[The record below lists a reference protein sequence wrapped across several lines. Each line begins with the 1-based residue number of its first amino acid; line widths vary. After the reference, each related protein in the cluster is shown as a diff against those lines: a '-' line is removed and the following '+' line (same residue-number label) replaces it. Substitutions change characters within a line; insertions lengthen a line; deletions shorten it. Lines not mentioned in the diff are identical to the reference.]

1 MAKSGY
7 EDFGDF
13 EWDDFGD
20 EGFGDFSAE
29 PPKDDRKPA
38 TKLVGAFAEGVKD
51 NLLNPST
58 QARFMRDVL
67 PEGYVTALDTI
78 DGITTGAKEILN
90 EAKNAAKPIIKDLK
104 RGTRLILPKV
114 QAVLPDGIVKRLE
127 EFGKDYDEKKNVKS
141 LTPDEVEA
149 NATNVELG
157 TIFNAHFEA
166 QQKRDT
172 QKDSEQQ
179 LKDIAFL
186 KQGSNSL
193 IIQYQLNEN
202 MKRLVEYNDQITAQY
217 QRKSLEIQFKHYF
230 VSRRLL
236 NTMEKHLALTEPA
249 YKTLI
254 KNTGMPDII
263 KYKDHEKMVDQLK
276 SQIFGRVTEP
286 LSQWYRGVGQRIVKK
301 AKGEITTFFSN
312 VGSHINDAVM
322 NGEQVQS
329 DLADQLETVRDLGGD
344 QAVDDLR
351 IDLAGGAAGQF
362 ASDWVLKKFI
372 DPIKKKLKENGTI
385 GINELKLLRKFDRL
399 PMQMRDFAN
408 SSTDEFNWLG
418 AGKDLIKGAM
428 GKNEIQT
435 TIQKSGVDE
444 LEQQAYMTR
453 KTIRTW
459 EEVIPG
465 WLSKIHQQVKVI
477 ATSDP
482 NAEQEHYSFET
493 ASFQTSSQLKATL
506 TERIAGKSKKNTLEY
521 YTARV
526 MKVIDP
532 DGTKLSPDA
541 TKALRKYII
550 GLAWDGG
557 KDFDPAKLMNEH
569 NFPPTIPVA
578 VKGEIVKHMRDRFD
592 FDDTVAVDENNNF
605 VSEPY
610 KEDKETW
617 EKLRLL
623 SMGYASLAMNVPDA
637 MKDALAAARQGQ
649 VGLLQE
655 AGLATMDSGG
665 TYKLNRDKVLELLT
679 APELPPAAPPPPPSG
694 APAGPGL
701 KDGGLFDGGSPL
713 IHRVTGD
720 VVDAPGSGANDT
732 ANAQLANREFVMN
745 ARSTNLPGML
755 PLLRYLNNL
764 GNNDETLSQSIAA
777 EDGVGTGS
785 HVENAIHR
793 FHDDFKTFGGDVLQV
808 SKEALSKMD
817 KLTGFNIGLGNM
829 EMPDLTEMRDKIKA
843 FGSDI
848 HDQAANYAEFTKQRG
863 IKLKD
868 KALGSLNISDELK
881 QKLATLELSTMFEDG
896 IPDIKEIEKKLKDL
910 VSKEELAAITAEY
923 KKYHKRIE
931 ELRKQGMDLGE
942 RTAQRA
948 ARGATRSVGAVPKII
963 GWLRQ
968 KGKQQTDAGIARVK
982 GIAGWG
988 GDKVGL
994 GYQKLKDMVSDVW
1007 VPGETRPR
1015 LYAAAIRAGAY
1026 VDVNT
1031 NKTIEVFDDIT
1042 GEVRDKAGNIVISF
1056 EDYQKQLF
1064 NPNGKTILGFLT
1076 KKANQLKDLAMSPVK
1091 AMRARVGNLK
1101 NTLIDLFDGPE
1112 DVYVKGEMDKPR
1124 LYKRLMEMGVYRVKE
1139 TGVIVK
1145 RISDIKGVIEQV
1157 DGDKIEVVLTLDDFK
1172 PPKGI
1177 VNAKGEP
1184 FKTVSSFLSNLAK
1197 VALAK
1202 GFEAGKKVL
1211 DVAKNGMNFLTDIL
1225 KSGGKRLGKFTG
1237 SFSDMITISMFA
1249 STKDVVNRLETIIEM
1264 LKSKGFKANEKPE
1277 EAKTDD
1283 SANPEQ
1289 SPDGQNSDSP
1299 SEEARP
1305 KGFLERMSDKA
1316 KAVKDRIGKRFKRGG
1331 DADGDGDRDN
1341 SAADRAQRREEEGR
1355 RNEEKSRWSKL
1366 LAGLKD
1372 RGSGAMEKTAA
1383 LFGGLLSKF
1392 APVLMGA
1399 VTLVSTV
1406 ATSTAKVLGFLGK
1419 AGMFLG
1425 KGALGLAK
1433 GVGNLALGA
1442 GKMLWRAA
1450 PTIGRVALGVARVGL
1465 GVITGPVGIA
1475 ITAAYVG
1482 YKLYQYATREEA
1494 PLTKFRMAQYGYKH
1508 DDKDNV
1514 AKIITL
1520 EQECL
1525 KIVKVVPDQP
1535 AKLGSGKTLGELTQI
1550 FGVSMENQEDLEKWI
1565 MWFQHRFKPIFLMT
1579 VTELFK
1585 HTGKTNL
1592 TDIDKV
1598 LLTKQKL
1605 ELIRTVNTLKVE
1617 TNPYKVTT
1625 SPFAGQ
1631 ETVPL
1636 SMDDVKDAYD
1646 DAIDYIEDNADKND
1660 QTATASSGVKPKP
1673 EGKGWWES
1681 AKDSL
1686 GALGAGAMGLLS
1698 KAGQKV
1704 ASVASAIGD
1713 GLASAGKTAV
1723 NALGNGAKAV
1733 GGVLAAGGGAIA
1745 AGAGKLYTGAVAG
1758 ASSMIEGAAEVFKV
1772 KPVQT
1777 KNERHNK
1784 MRAVIE
1790 AARKAGDPHP
1800 EIVGAQWALES
1811 DWGRKESGKFN
1822 FFGIKARK
1830 GEPGTT
1836 VATHEVLNGKR
1847 VAMPDK
1853 FKDYKS
1859 LEDGIAGRV
1868 NFMLE
1873 NPRYLKAGY
1882 FDAQTPY
1889 EAANALLRGVYA
1901 TDPHYPAGLMKIL
1914 AGVGIDG
1921 YKVQDKSK
1929 ATPTAPTIS
1938 PPTGDIPPM
1947 PLKPRKTD
1955 ETTVPSYG
1963 PALNIPLN
1971 KIAQQTAQ
1979 ATAPTTAQTP
1989 FMLQPVAKLTGAVA
2003 QGLSGTGQAQ
2013 TKLDIDQ
2020 KFVDI
2025 GKRSFRAG
2033 AGVDMKM
2040 DPSFANKVYGLFGEY
2055 FKRTGKVVVVNS
2067 CFRDSKKQL
2076 ALYNAFIS
2084 RSKRP
2089 PLVAKPGKSKHEHGL
2104 AIDIS
2109 SEQAN
2114 EMDKLGLLKKYG
2126 IIRPLLK
2133 HRKYP
2138 EPWHLEN
2145 DSNSPTTEENS
2156 DTVNYINPLVSPLG
2170 VTEPETTRINSP
2182 LKLQPT
2188 AVSTA
2193 PAVTNE
2199 TQTVPQPI
2207 QPTVS
2212 KTTAA
2217 IETKRET
2224 ESKSAME
2231 SMDGMSAIAKEQL
2244 RHAMRSAD
2252 TLDNIFALMQRME
2265 KQATSKPAN
2274 PAQPLPNPEAKPTP
2288 KSPIDVSRTY

>member
-20 EGFGDFSAE
+20 DGFGDFSAE
-29 PPKDDRKPA
+29 PPKDDRNPA

-78 DGITTGAKEILN
+78 DGITTGTKEILN

-477 ATSDP
+477 ATNDP

-506 TERIAGKSKKNTLEY
+506 TERVAGKSKKNTLEY

-569 NFPPTIPVA
+569 NFPTTIPIA

-592 FDDTVAVDENNNF
+592 FDDTVELDENNNF
-605 VSEPY
+605 KGEPY
-610 KEDKETW
+610 KEEKETW
-617 EKLRLL
+617 EKLRSL

-679 APELPPAAPPPPPSG
+679 APELPPAAPPAPPSG

-793 FHDDFKTFGGDVLQV
+793 FHDDFKTFGGDILQV

-881 QKLATLELSTMFEDG
+881 QKLANLELSAMFEDG
-896 IPDIKEIEKKLKDL
+896 IPDIKELEKKLKDL

-948 ARGATRSVGAVPKII
+948 ARGATRAVGAVPKII
-963 GWLRQ
+963 SWLRQ

-1015 LYAAAIRAGAY
+1015 LTAAAIRAGAY
-1026 VDVNT
+1026 IDVNT

-1056 EDYQKQLF
+1056 EDYQKGLF

-1172 PPKGI
+1172 KGI

-1237 SFSDMITISMFA
+1237 SFSDMINISMFA

-1277 EAKTDD
+1277 EAKAGD

-1289 SPDGQNSDSP
+1289 SSDGLNPDSP
-1299 SEEARP
+1299 TEEARP

-1355 RNEEKSRWSKL
+1355 RNEEKSRWAKL

-1372 RGSGAMEKTAA
+1372 KGSGAMEKTAG

-1433 GVGNLALGA
+1433 GVGSLAWGA
-1442 GKMLWRAA
+1442 TKLVGRAA
-1450 PTIGRVALGVARVGL
+1450 WWGATKALPMVARGAVGL
-1465 GVITGPVGIA
+1465 IASPIGVA

-1494 PLTKFRMAQYGYKH
+1494 PLTKFRMAQYGFKH

-1631 ETVPL
+1631 ESVPL

-1673 EGKGWWES
+1673 EGKGWWET

-1686 GALGAGAMGLLS
+1686 GALGAGTMTMLN

-1704 ASVASAIGD
+1704 ASVASAIGG
-1713 GLASAGKTAV
+1713 GLATAGKATV

-1733 GGVLAAGGGAIA
+1733 GGALAAGGGAIA

-1873 NPRYLKAGY
+1873 NPRYRKAGY

-1971 KIAQQTAQ
+1971 KVAQQTAQ
-1979 ATAPTTAQTP
+1979 ATAQTP
-1989 FMLQPVAKLTGAVA
+1989 FMLQPVAKPTGAVA

-2013 TKLDIDQ
+2013 TKMDIDQ
-2020 KFVDI
+2020 NFVDM

-2055 FKRTGKVVVVNS
+2055 FKRTGKVVAVNS
-2067 CFRDSKKQL
+2067 CFRDPKKQL

-2133 HRKYP
+2133 HPKYP

-2145 DSNSPTTEENS
+2145 DSNSPTTVENS

-2199 TQTVPQPI
+2199 AQTVPQPI

-2231 SMDGMSAIAKEQL
+2231 SMDGLSAIAKEQL

-2252 TLDNIFALMQRME
+2252 TLDNIFTLMQRME

-2274 PAQPLPNPEAKPTP
+2274 PAQPLPNPQAKPTP

>member
-29 PPKDDRKPA
+29 PPKDDRNPA

-78 DGITTGAKEILN
+78 DGITTGTKEILN

-236 NTMEKHLALTEPA
+236 NTMEKHLAITEPS
-249 YKTLI
+249 YKLLI

-276 SQIFGRVTEP
+276 SQMFGRVTEP

-312 VGSHINDAVM
+312 VGGHINDAVM

-372 DPIKKKLKENGTI
+372 DPIKNKLKENGTI

-418 AGKDLIKGAM
+418 AGKDLIKGTM

-569 NFPPTIPVA
+569 NFPTTIPIA

-679 APELPPAAPPPPPSG
+679 APELPPAAPPAPPSG

-701 KDGGLFDGGSPL
+701 KDGGLFDGGSSL

-793 FHDDFKTFGGDVLQV
+793 FHDDFKTFGGDILQV

-881 QKLATLELSTMFEDG
+881 QKLANLELSAMFEDG
-896 IPDIKEIEKKLKDL
+896 IPDIKELEKKLKDL

-948 ARGATRSVGAVPKII
+948 ARGATRAVGAVPKII

-1007 VPGETRPR
+1007 VPGETKPR
-1015 LYAAAIRAGAY
+1015 LTAAAIRAGAY
-1026 VDVNT
+1026 IDVNT

-1056 EDYQKQLF
+1056 EDYQKGLF

-1139 TGVIVK
+1139 TGAIVK

-1225 KSGGKRLGKFTG
+1225 KSGGKRLGKFAG
-1237 SFSDMITISMFA
+1237 SFSDMINISMFA

-1289 SPDGQNSDSP
+1289 SPDGQNPDSP

-1316 KAVKDRIGKRFKRGG
+1316 KAVKDRIGKRFRRGG

-1355 RNEEKSRWSKL
+1355 RNEEKSRWAKL
-1366 LAGLKD
+1366 LEGLKD
-1372 RGSGAMEKTAA
+1372 RGSGAMEKTAG

-1465 GVITGPVGIA
+1465 GVITGPVGLA

-1494 PLTKFRMAQYGYKH
+1494 PLTKFRMAQYGFKH

-1579 VTELFK
+1579 ITELFK

-1625 SPFAGQ
+1625 SPFVGQ

-1673 EGKGWWES
+1673 EGKGWWEN

-1686 GALGAGAMGLLS
+1686 GALGAGSMALLS
-1698 KAGQKV
+1698 KASQKV
-1704 ASVASAIGD
+1704 VSVASAIGG
-1713 GLASAGKTAV
+1713 GLASAGKTTV
-1723 NALGNGAKAV
+1723 NALGNGAKAI
-1733 GGVLAAGGGAIA
+1733 GSALAAGGGAI
-1745 AGAGKLYTGAVAG
+1745 VAG
-1758 ASSMIEGAAEVFKV
+1758 ASNAYHGAVDATSAAIEATANAFKV
-1772 KPVQT
+1772 SKAPMT
-1777 KNERHNK
+1777 GTNK
-1784 MRAVIE
+1784 ENFKRVME
-1790 AARKAGDPHP
+1790 AASQAGDPHP
-1800 EIVGAQWALES
+1800 EIVAAQWALES
-1811 DWGRKESGKFN
+1811 GWGKNQSGRYN
-1822 FFGIKARK
+1822 FFGIKAREN
-1830 GEPGTT
+1830 EPHTLRQT
-1836 VATHEVLNGKR
+1836 REVVNGKDVYINAR
-1847 VAMPDK
+1847 
-1853 FKDYKS
+1853 FKDYNS
-1859 LEDGIAGRV
+1859 LEDGIRGRV
-1868 NFMLE
+1868 SFIQS
-1873 NPRYLKAGY
+1873 NPRYDKAGY
-1882 FDAQTPY
+1882 TKAKTPY
-1889 EAANALLRGVYA
+1889 EAASTLQKAGYA
-1901 TDPHYPAGLMKIL
+1901 TDPQYATLLGKIL
-1914 AGVGIDG
+1914 AGVGID
-1921 YKVQDKSK
+1921 
-1929 ATPTAPTIS
+1929 
-1938 PPTGDIPPM
+1938 

-1971 KIAQQTAQ
+1971 KAAQQTAQ
-1979 ATAPTTAQTP
+1979 ATAPTP
-1989 FMLQPVAKLTGAVA
+1989 LMLQPVTKNTSTVA
-2003 QGLSGTGQAQ
+2003 QGPSGTGQAQ
-2013 TKLDIDQ
+2013 TKIDIDQ
-2020 KFVDI
+2020 NFVDI

-2055 FKRTGKVVVVNS
+2055 FKRTGKIVTVNS
-2067 CFRDSKKQL
+2067 CYRDPKKQL
-2076 ALYNAFIS
+2076 SLYNAFIS

-2133 HRKYP
+2133 HPKYS

-2145 DSNSPTTEENS
+2145 DSNSPTTAEKS
-2156 DTVNYINPLVSPLG
+2156 DTVNYIDPLVSPLG
-2170 VTEPETTRINSP
+2170 IAEPEATRINSP

-2188 AVSTA
+2188 AASTA

-2199 TQTVPQPI
+2199 AQTTPQPI

-2217 IETKRET
+2217 IETKREM
-2224 ESKSAME
+2224 ESKSTMA
-2231 SMDGMSAIAKEQL
+2231 SMDGLSAIAKEQL

-2265 KQATSKPAN
+2265 KQATSKPDN
-2274 PAQPLPNPEAKPTP
+2274 PAQPLPNPQAKPTP